1 MTQYGD
7 DKNRIVDEAT
17 GMPVGQTSY
26 EEEKVLADERRSV
39 SIWSVIAAGI
49 LVILIA
55 AASFAI
61 WPSTTTDTST
71 ASTTPD
77 AINTQPSG
85 QGTFDNNPA
94 TGSIKA
100 PEATDRDPT
109 PDGSGGGPTGVTTP
123 SGTQNGQ

>member
-17 GMPVGQTSY
+17 GKPVGQPSY
-26 EEEKVLADERRSV
+26 EQQLADKRRSV
-39 SIWSVIAAGI
+39 SLWGVLAAGI

-61 WPSTTTDTST
+61 WPSTTKNPAST
-71 ASTTPD
+71 ASTTSDP
-77 AINTQPSG
+77 INAQPSG
-85 QGTFDNNPA
+85 QGTFDDNPA
-94 TGSIKA
+94 TGSIK
-100 PEATDRDPT
+100 PPTATDRDPT

-123 SGTQNGQ
+123 SGTQNSK